1 MLKHCLEAWYKRKL
15 TALKKKK
22 RIGTRR
28 KEREMRCIEDPN
40 TQRDREQEREIATM
54 ATRFKE
60 KGEKPIT
67 PLSSQKPK
75 NQNHILPPKSKSK
88 T

>member
-15 TALKKKK
+15 TALKKKKK

-67 PLSSQKPK
+67 PLSS
-75 NQNHILPPKSKSK
+75 
-88 T
+88 

>member
-1 MLKHCLEAWYKRKL
+1 
-15 TALKKKK
+15 
-22 RIGTRR
+22 
-28 KEREMRCIEDPN
+28 MRCIEDPN

-67 PLSSQKPK
+67 PLSQ
-75 NQNHILPPKSKSK
+75 NQNPKLR
-88 T
+88 

>member
-22 RIGTRR
+22 KGLVHGER
-28 KEREMRCIEDPN
+28 REMRCIKDPN